1 MREQIRLAG
10 GVSQYL
16 KQQQA
21 GAGPQNLGAMGAV
34 GTIYTV
40 FGQMRVG
47 VTEEIKLLGE
57 LVKLNKRIADNT
69 QAAGAVLA

>member
-1 MREQIRLAG
+1 
-10 GVSQYL
+10 
-16 KQQQA
+16 
-21 GAGPQNLGAMGAV
+21 MGAV
-34 GTIYTV
+34 GTISTV